1 MRKFPFWLSLLASAG
16 LAGASAAQEAL
27 VLQQRLPELGRSVAS
42 TDDST
47 ALVLNPAN
55 LAFLP
60 GSELRWTG
68 TFMPEDVA
76 VPWRGHAFALA
87 FPLPFSLSAG
97 VRLDLVDPPD
107 LDGPSSDYQWLTWG
121 LALRS
126 SRAFALGATL
136 EHSFS
141 RHEFGDDLTSFSLGA
156 SFRWVDEL
164 GISLVA
170 QHIGAPRNTVA
181 TMGTTYT
188 AAAAIRPLGT
198 RALELGLESKYV
210 GEQEFWVP
218 RATLGVDLPYVG
230 RARAE
235 LQLSDPGSSQN
246 RAWIASLGLSFYLN
260 RNDGSFELAGTGFAG
275 DGLDGDGLG
284 AGGSLNLQASIA
296 TRGFPEPVGLQLG
309 RFSVRLRLEETP
321 DARGHVA
328 LLRELWSLE
337 DEPQLD
343 AVVLE
348 LRASPA
354 DSLAHAEELRDALH
368 ALRRHGK
375 RVLCHLE
382 DAASLELYTC
392 AAADQIL
399 LNPAGGLQFA
409 GLEARYL
416 YLGRL
421 LSQLGVRA
429 EVIRIGAHKSAPER
443 FTSDSSSEVSRA
455 DKIDLL
461 QQTER
466 QFTEG
471 VAHGRHLSFAQVRAA
486 AKQGPFLAEQAKN
499 VGFVDALAFDDEIDD
514 ALGKLLGRGTS
525 LQRDD
530 RVAPAPERLAPQ
542 PSIALIYVNGDMTDG
557 RSRRVPFLGMESVG
571 SYTIAESLQVARDSP
586 LIKAVVLRV
595 ETPGGS
601 SMAAD
606 VIWRQVVLTAK
617 VKPVIVSMGSYAAS
631 GGYYISA
638 PGTRVFANPSS
649 ITGSIGVFYGKADI
663 SRLLDRI
670 GIDVEVY
677 KTAEGADA
685 DAFYRPYTSG
695 ERAQLERQLQQFYDL
710 FLQRVA
716 EGRKLDKSA
725 VDAVGQGRVWT
736 GEQAKDKG
744 LVDELGGLRQALAHA
759 RKLADLPQ
767 YAPIIELPRLESS
780 LIGRLL
786 GVTGSAD
793 TAAHTGVAG
802 ANGGAAATAGSSMAL
817 GVPSL
822 AELARGLPRDAL
834 LGRLD
839 DVGAALAPFLLHSSQ
854 QPLMRLEDFVVEP

>member
-1 MRKFPFWLSLLASAG
+1 MRNFPFWLSLLAGAAFAG
-16 LAGASAAQEAL
+16 PSLGQVPLS
-27 VLQQRLPELGRSVAS
+27 LQQRLPELGRSVAS

-60 GSELRWTG
+60 GSEMRWTG
-68 TFMPEDVA
+68 TFMPDDVL
-76 VPWRGHAFALA
+76 VPWRGHAFAWA
-87 FPLPFSLSAG
+87 FPLPFSLASG
-97 VRLDLVDPPD
+97 VRLDLVDPPRD
-107 LDGPSSDYQWLTWG
+107 LVPGNSNYQWLTWG
-121 LALRS
+121 LAARS
-126 SRAFALGATL
+126 GKSFAFGASF

-141 RHEFGDDLTSFSLGA
+141 RGSFGDDLVSFSLGT
-156 SFRWVDEL
+156 SFRWLDQL
-164 GISLVA
+164 GVSLVA
-170 QHIGAPRNTVA
+170 QNIGAPRNDAGVL
-181 TMGTTYT
+181 GVSYT
-188 AAAAIRPLGT
+188 AALAIRPLGT

-210 GEQEFWVP
+210 GEVKYWVP
-218 RATLGVDLPYVG
+218 RATLGVDIPYVG
-230 RARAE
+230 RARGE
-235 LQLSDPGSSQN
+235 LSVSDPGDADN

-260 RNDGSFELAGTGFAG
+260 SNSGSVDFAGSGFAGTGV
-275 DGLDGDGLG
+275 DGDGL
-284 AGGSLNLQASIA
+284 ASGGSLNLQASIA
-296 TRGFPEPVGLQLG
+296 ARGFPEPVGLKLG

-321 DARGHVA
+321 DARDHVG
-328 LLRELWSLE
+328 LLRELWSLR

-348 LRASPA
+348 LRTRPA

-368 ALRRHGK
+368 ELRSHGK

-382 DAASLELYTC
+382 DADAIELFVC
-392 AAADQIL
+392 SAADKIL
-399 LNPAGGLQFA
+399 LNPAGGLRFA

-416 YLGRL
+416 YLARL
-421 LSQLGVRA
+421 LDNLGIKA

-471 VAHGRHLSFAQVRAA
+471 VAAGRKLSFAQVRAA
-486 AKQGPFLAEQAKN
+486 AKQGPFLAEQAKA
-499 VGFVDALAFDDEIDD
+499 VGFVDELAFDDEIEP
-514 ALGKLLGRGTS
+514 ALTQLLGRSTS
-525 LQRDD
+525 LQGDD
-530 RVAPAPERLAPQ
+530 RRPEAPQRFAPQ
-542 PSIALIYVNGDMTDG
+542 PSIALVYVDGDMTDG
-557 RSRRVPFLGMESVG
+557 RSRRVPLLGMESAG
-571 SYTIAESLQVARDSP
+571 SYTIAEALEGARNNP

-617 VKPVIVSMGSYAAS
+617 VKPVIVSMGGYAAS
-631 GGYYISA
+631 GGYYIAA

-670 GIDVEVY
+670 GVDVEVY
-677 KTAEGADA
+677 KTAEHADA
-685 DAFYRPYTSG
+685 DAFYRAYTPE
-695 ERAQLERQLQQFYDL
+695 ERAQLERQLRQFYDL
-710 FLQRVA
+710 FLERVA
-716 EGRKLDKSA
+716 TGRKLEKSA

-744 LVDELGGLRQALAHA
+744 LVDELGGLRQALGYA
-759 RKLADLPQ
+759 RQLGDLPEH
-767 YAPIIELPRLESS
+767 APIVELPRLESS

-786 GVTGSAD
+786 GVSGSDASAPAGL
-793 TAAHTGVAG
+793 TLSGLAA
-802 ANGGAAATAGSSMAL
+802 
-817 GVPSL
+817 
-822 AELARGLPRDAL
+822 GLPREAW
-834 LGRLD
+834 LGRVED
-839 DVGAALAPFLLHSSQ
+839 AAEALAPYLLYGSR
-854 QPLMRLEDFVVEP
+854 QPLMRLEDFLVEP

>member
-1 MRKFPFWLSLLASAG
+1 MRKFPFRLFL
-16 LAGASAAQEAL
+16 LAGAALVAPTSSAQTPL

-68 TFMPEDVA
+68 TFMPNDVQ
-76 VPWRGHAFALA
+76 VPWRGQAFALA
-87 FPLPFSLSAG
+87 LPLPFSLSAG

-107 LDGPSSDYQWLTWG
+107 FDGPSSDYQWLTWG

-126 SRAFALGATL
+126 SRAFALGATV

-141 RHEFGDDLTSFSLGA
+141 RHEFGDDLASFSLGA
-156 SFRWVDEL
+156 SFRWIDEL

-170 QHIGAPRNTVA
+170 QNIGAPRNTLDTV
-181 TMGTTYT
+181 GTSYT
-188 AAAAIRPLGT
+188 IAAAIRPLGS
-198 RALELGLESKYV
+198 RALELGLESKYI
-210 GEQEFWVP
+210 GEKDFWVP
-218 RATLGVDLPYVG
+218 RATVGVDIPYVG
-230 RARAE
+230 RARGE
-235 LQLSDPGSSQN
+235 LQFSDPGSSGN

-260 RNDGSFELAGTGFAG
+260 RNDGSFEVAGSGFAG
-275 DGLDGDGLG
+275 DGVDGDGLG
-284 AGGSLNLQASIA
+284 AGGSLNLQASLA
-296 TRGFPEPVGLQLG
+296 TRAFPEPVGLALG
-309 RFSVRLRLEETP
+309 RYSVRMRLEETP

-337 DEPQLD
+337 DEPLLD

-348 LRASPA
+348 LRNRPA
-354 DSLAHAEELRDALH
+354 DSLAHAEELRDALLS
-368 ALRRHGK
+368 LRRHGK

-382 DAASLELYTC
+382 DAAAIELYTC

-399 LNPAGGLQFA
+399 LNPAGGLEFA

-416 YLGRL
+416 YLARL
-421 LSQLGVRA
+421 LDHLGIHA

-443 FTSDSSSEVSRA
+443 YTSEASSEVSRA

-471 VAHGRHLSFAQVRAA
+471 VASGRKLSFAQVRAA
-486 AKQGPFLAEQAKN
+486 AKQGPFLAQQAKN
-499 VGFVDALAFDDEIDD
+499 VGFVDGLAFDDEIDE
-514 ALGKLLGRGTS
+514 ALGKLLGHSTS

-530 RVAPAPERLAPQ
+530 RVDPAPARLAPQ
-542 PSIALIYVNGDMTDG
+542 PSIALVYVDGDMTDG

-571 SYTIAESLQVARDSP
+571 SYTIAESLQAARESP
-586 LIKAVVLRV
+586 LVKAVVLRV

-638 PGTRVFANPSS
+638 PGTRVFANAAS
-649 ITGSIGVFYGKADI
+649 ITGSIGVFYGKADV

-670 GIDVEVY
+670 GVDVEVY
-677 KTAEGADA
+677 KTTDGADA
-685 DAFYRPYTSG
+685 NAFYRPYTST
-695 ERAQLERQLQQFYDL
+695 ERSMLERQLQQFYDL

-736 GEQAKDKG
+736 GEQAKEKG
-744 LVDELGGLRQALAHA
+744 LVDELGGLRQALAYA
-759 RKLADLPQ
+759 RKLAALPEQ
-767 YAPIIELPRLESS
+767 APIIELPRMESS

-786 GVTGSAD
+786 GVSGSAQA
-793 TAAHTGVAG
+793 TTS
-802 ANGGAAATAGSSMAL
+802 GAADGSTASGGL
-817 GVPSL
+817 SL
-822 AELARGLPRDAL
+822 PELARGLPQDAL
-834 LGRLD
+834 LGRVG
-839 DVGAALAPFLLHSSQ
+839 DVAAALAPFLLHSSQ
-854 QPLMRLEDFVVEP
+854 QPLMRLEDFVVQP